1 MWDTMWRDVV
11 ELHIKTQQELLVPPQ
26 ETLDESP
33 VDDLPVS
40 GDGVEVEVVVDVVRR
55 PPDTPHGVTV
65 LTISGLRLQGQTWS
79 EYNKLDFP
87 R

>member
-1 MWDTMWRDVV
+1 MLDTVWRNVV
-11 ELHIKTQQELLVPPQ
+11 ELFIKTQQELLVPPQ

-55 PPDTPHGVTV
+55 PPDTPHRVAV
-65 LTISGLRLQGQTWS
+65 LTISGLRL
-79 EYNKLDFP
+79 
-87 R
+87 

>member
-1 MWDTMWRDVV
+1 MLDTVRRNVV
-11 ELHIKTQQELLVPPQ
+11 ELFIKTQQELLVSPQ

-65 LTISGLRLQGQTWS
+65 LTISGLRLRRQ
-79 EYNKLDFP
+79 
-87 R
+87 

>member
-1 MWDTMWRDVV
+1 MLDTMWRDVV

-65 LTISGLRLQGQTWS
+65 LTISGLRL
-79 EYNKLDFP
+79 
-87 R
+87 